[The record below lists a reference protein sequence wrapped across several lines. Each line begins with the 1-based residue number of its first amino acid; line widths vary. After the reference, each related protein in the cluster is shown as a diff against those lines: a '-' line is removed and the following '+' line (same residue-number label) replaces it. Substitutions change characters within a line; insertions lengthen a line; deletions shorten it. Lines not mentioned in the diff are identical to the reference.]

1 MKIKIPAARR
11 PDLTGKVMKD
21 AMRALIKAGIP
32 LRTIFDRGALRRY
45 NKDQEK
51 NDSKKA

>member
-1 MKIKIPAARR
+1 MKIKISAARR

-45 NKDQEK
+45 NKDIK
-51 NDSKKA
+51 NDSKQT